1 LECSSAIITGV
12 TGAILKW
19 FFEKAKLTT
28 MDQSKL
34 RAWWS
39 HRQGLEGS
47 LDGKSA
53 AEVLGR
59 VGWARSVGGVG
70 PYLTLFSRA
79 GLSRESV
86 DADVAKNLICELPS
100 ARGCTY
106 VLPASDF
113 ALGLAVGQTFNT
125 DMKTAQKLGVTEKE
139 IGKLCDA
146 VVAALEKT
154 PLDTD
159 GLREATGKAVRNL
172 GPEGQKKGIVTT
184 LPVALGKLQTAGEI
198 RRIPMNGRLDQ
209 QRYKYT
215 VWRPNPLRGFKLS
228 QEEAY
233 TELARRFF
241 SWIGPASVAEFQWFS
256 ALGVKAAKAAVEP
269 LKLEPLEAGSDR
281 LMPPGDR
288 AKLDAFKP
296 PKDSQYALVSGLD
309 SIALLRRDHKSLLD
323 PKDMDR
329 QVFVEKDSKPLGGL
343 ADLPSHAILDRGRV
357 VGLWEYDTVGDSI
370 AWIAFGKKDKAMQ
383 EAVARTERYVREQ
396 LGDARSFSLDSP
408 KSRVPRVAAL
418 RKAAGS

>member
-1 LECSSAIITGV
+1 
-12 TGAILKW
+12 
-19 FFEKAKLTT
+19 

-39 HRQGLEGS
+39 HRQGLDGS
-47 LDGKSA
+47 LAGKSA
-53 AEVLGR
+53 AEILGR
-59 VGWARSVGGVG
+59 TGWARSVGGVG

-86 DADVAKNLICELPS
+86 DADVAKTMICELPS

-125 DMKTAQKLGVTEKE
+125 DMKTAEKLGVTAKE
-139 IGKLCDA
+139 IDKLCDA

-154 PLDTD
+154 PLDTE
-159 GLREATGKAVRNL
+159 GLREAVGKAVRNL

-198 RRIPMNGRLDQ
+198 RRIPVNGRLDQ

-256 ALGVKAAKAAVEP
+256 ALGVKASKAAVEP
-269 LKLEPLEAGSDR
+269 LELEPLEAGSDR
-281 LMPPGDR
+281 MMLPGDR
-288 AKLDAFKP
+288 AKLDTFKS
-296 PKDSQYALVSGLD
+296 PKDPQYTLVSGLD

-323 PKDMDR
+323 PKDLGR
-329 QVFVEKDSKPLGGL
+329 EVFVEKDSKPLGEI

-357 VGLWEYDTVGDSI
+357 VGLWEYDKAGDSI
-370 AWIAFGKKDKAMQ
+370 AWVAFGKKDKAMQ
-383 EAVARTERYVREQ
+383 EAVARTEQYVRQQ

-408 KSRVPRVAAL
+408 RSRAPKVAAL
-418 RKAAGS
+418 RKAAGT